1 MNWYE
6 FDKNRVVLEYQ
17 KMQSKYPNFIIC
29 KYEGKLAWEGEV
41 NLIPE
46 GIEAVPLKV
55 RLIYPDGFPIIP
67 PKVYPLEPELPKEM
81 WGHKWH
87 RWEDGNLCYLQ
98 PKLWNVRYTTVDV
111 VEKIEI
117 WYFNF
122 LAFLF
127 KLIDKMPDEGMADV
141 PKKGGA

>member
-6 FDKNRVVLEYQ
+6 FDKNRVVLEYL
-17 KMQSKYPNFIIC
+17 KMQSKYPKFILC

-46 GIEAVPLKV
+46 GIEAMPLKV
-55 RLIYPDGFPIIP
+55 RLIYTDGFPITA

-87 RWEDGNLCYLQ
+87 RWEEGYLCYVQ
-98 PKLWNVRYTTVDV
+98 PKLWNMRYAAVDIV
-111 VEKIEI
+111 GKIEV

-122 LAFLF
+122 LAFSF
-127 KLIDKMPDEGMADV
+127 KLIDKMPDEGMSDV
-141 PKKGGA
+141 PIKGGA

>member
-81 WGHKWH
+81 WGINGI
-87 RWEDGNLCYLQ
+87 DGRMVTYVICNLSYGMFGILQ
-98 PKLWNVRYTTVDV
+98 L
-111 VEKIEI
+111 
-117 WYFNF
+117 
-122 LAFLF
+122 
-127 KLIDKMPDEGMADV
+127 M
-141 PKKGGA
+141 

>member
-17 KMQSKYPNFIIC
+17 KMQRKYPNFIFC

-46 GIEAVPLKV
+46 GVEAVPLKV
-55 RLIYPDGFPIIP
+55 RLIYPNGFPIIS

-87 RWEDGNLCYLQ
+87 KWEDGNLCYLQ
-98 PKLWNVRYTTVDV
+98 PKLWNVQYTTVDV
-111 VEKIEI
+111 VDKIEI

-122 LAFLF
+122 LALLF
-127 KLIDKMPDEGMADV
+127 KLIDKMPDEGRADV
-141 PKKGGA
+141 PIKRGA